1 MTPPLFVGK
10 TRELLPVPLSSI
22 LVIEGGNHYST
33 LVTDAIKFP
42 VSMRLNDIMDVLP
55 ADQFCRVHRSYIV
68 GLANIQAIRK
78 DVIMVGGKE
87 IPFSEKYREELE
99 KRLLIIE

>member
-10 TRELLPVPLSSI
+10 TQELLSVPLSSI

-33 LVTDAIKFP
+33 LVTNTGRFP
-42 VSMRLNDIMDVLP
+42 VSMRLHDMIKILP
-55 ADQFCRVHRSYIV
+55 ANMFCRVHRSYIV

-78 DVIMVGGKE
+78 DAIKVGGDE
-87 IPFSEKYREELE
+87 IPFNETYRQDLE
-99 KRLLIIE
+99 RLLMIIR